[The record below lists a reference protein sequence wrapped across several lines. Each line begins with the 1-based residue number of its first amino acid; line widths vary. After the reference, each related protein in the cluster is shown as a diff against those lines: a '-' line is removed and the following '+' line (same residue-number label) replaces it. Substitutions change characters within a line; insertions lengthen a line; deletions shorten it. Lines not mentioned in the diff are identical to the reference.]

1 MSLQPQEVPPVPD
14 ETRRITRAAFPKG
27 NVYIRMSPPPEAF
40 APGHP
45 SGSTLSYPERP
56 AQAARRWH
64 TGRAVGRRRE
74 SGAAPMGAR
83 ARGRRTMPFEF
94 PIRKRVVFQMR

>member
-1 MSLQPQEVPPVPD
+1 MSLQPQEVPPVLD
-14 ETRRITRAAFPKG
+14 ETRRIARAAFPKG

-45 SGSTLSYPERP
+45 SGPTLSYPERP

-74 SGAAPMGAR
+74 RGGADGGACKGP
-83 ARGRRTMPFEF
+83 AHNA
-94 PIRKRVVFQMR
+94 I